1 MDDKGLIE
9 IEEARIRR
17 LLQHA
22 AEDIGG
28 SQPDRRRVRRQRG
41 RRTAAVVVVTVFAL
55 AASAGTGFAF
65 GQSVATPVVQHLVS
79 MPSEPPL
86 VEAALHEMF
95 QERNPEVVQ
104 RVDSIEVKYVTDEEF
119 WHAISNA
126 WKTGNPSDCGTF
138 SGPSGAVGHWYIV
151 DLHGKFV
158 DVSGPGMATKYVALA
173 VVMVPATDLQ
183 LYLRS
188 VPPPSV
194 PSSVSTPGPSN
205 GSISPPAPSG
215 ARTNVSS
222 SGVLPPV
229 GADGEPLCWSL
240 LPTRS

>member
-22 AEDIGG
+22 AEDIGA
-28 SQPDRRRVRRQRG
+28 SQPDGRGVRRRRG
-41 RRTAAVVVVTVFAL
+41 RRTAAVVVITVIAL

-65 GQSVATPVVQHLVS
+65 GKSAANPVVQHLAS

-86 VEAALHEMF
+86 VETALQELLF
-95 QERNPEVVQ
+95 QQRNPEIVL

-138 SGPSGAVGHWYIV
+138 SGPSGAVGHWYV
-151 DLHGKFV
+151 VELHGKFV
-158 DVSGPGMATKYVALA
+158 EVSGPGMATKYVPVA
-173 VVMVPATDLQ
+173 VVMVPAADLQ
-183 LYLRS
+183 AYWRS
-188 VPPPSV
+188 LPAPSV
-194 PSSVSTPGPSN
+194 PSAASTPGPSN

-215 ARTNVSS
+215 ARTISS
-222 SGVLPPV
+222 SAGFPPV
-229 GADGEPLCWSL
+229 GADGQPLCWSL
-240 LPTRS
+240 LPTGS

>member
-1 MDDKGLIE
+1 MDDEGLIG

-28 SQPDRRRVRRQRG
+28 SQPDRRRVRRRRG
-41 RRTAAVVVVTVFAL
+41 RRTAAVVLITVIAL

-65 GQSVATPVVQHLVS
+65 GHSAVTSVVQHLAS
-79 MPSEPPL
+79 LPSEPPV
-86 VEAALHEMF
+86 VETAL
-95 QERNPEVVQ
+95 QELLLHQRNPEIVL
-104 RVDSIEVKYVTDEEF
+104 RVDSVEVKYVTDEAF

-158 DVSGPGMATKYVALA
+158 EVSGPGVATRYVAVA
-173 VVMVPATDLQ
+173 VVMVPAADLQ
-183 LYLRS
+183 AYWRS
-188 VPPPSV
+188 LPVPSV
-194 PSSVSTPGPSN
+194 PSSASTPGPSN
-205 GSISPPAPSG
+205 GSISPPAQSG
-215 ARTNVSS
+215 QRTISS
-222 SGVLPPV
+222 SAGFPPV

-240 LPTRS
+240 LPTGS